1 MLVGLPEF
9 FDNPENRCPVVLLL
23 DTSGSMT
30 GEPIQEL
37 NQGVALFRDNILK
50 DARASL
56 RVEVA
61 IVSFDPVQLRQ
72 DFTTIDKFNPLIF
85 EAQDVT
91 PMGEVSSTVWIYWKS
106 AKLPTEQMVFNTT
119 DLGYS

>member
-61 IVSFDPVQLRQ
+61 IVSFDPV
-72 DFTTIDKFNPLIF
+72 
-85 EAQDVT
+85 
-91 PMGEVSSTVWIYWKS
+91 
-106 AKLPTEQMVFNTT
+106 
-119 DLGYS
+119 